1 MEFFVAKSYQLL
13 IKYVSITQMQTMTSR
28 TKWKVRPFLAEV
40 LFHNTM
46 ILRNNCVFISSW
58 SRQNWDPIHIVTK
71 PICYVVILGPRMT
84 EANKART
91 AVIAAILIEL
101 ALPLGLLPCP
111 LPLPLPSI
119 EISSEVNFTQNI
131 VISCRRRK
139 LKRQEASI
147 LKNLDNSCNHLH
159 FLTSCL
165 RWDCPPVSQLYT
177 SWGHKT
183 RQQAT

>member
-1 MEFFVAKSYQLL
+1 
-13 IKYVSITQMQTMTSR
+13 
-28 TKWKVRPFLAEV
+28 
-40 LFHNTM
+40 M

-165 RWDCPPVSQLYT
+165 RWDCPPVSLSFTPVEDIKKDNKLLKCDCLVLISAGVGDTGAVFPSRT
-177 SWGHKT
+177 SQEFGT
-183 RQQAT
+183 SN